1 MSSEKEILALE
12 DKRFA
17 AMIGGDWKTVQGLAH
32 DQLLYTHSSAIT
44 DTKAR
49 WLESMTSGKTKYK
62 SASFTD
68 RKVRMIGDAALVTG
82 GAAIEAEING
92 QPRSL
97 RLKFLNVWTKTPE
110 GWKFVAWQSTTHP
123 QCTDDGPFET
133 PILRALG
140 ARRSCAARGELHHR
154 NVLVNGGTFLN

>member
-1 MSSEKEILALE
+1 MLDQVEGFEAFNTAPMDVRVQSCFDLRYREGRYGMSNEKEILALE

-17 AMIGGDWKTVQGLAH
+17 AMILGDWKTVQGLAH

-44 DTKAR
+44 DTKAT
-49 WLESMTSGKTKYK
+49 WLESMTSGKAKYK
-62 SASFTD
+62 SANFTD

-97 RLKFLNVWTKTPE
+97 
-110 GWKFVAWQSTTHP
+110 
-123 QCTDDGPFET
+123 
-133 PILRALG
+133 
-140 ARRSCAARGELHHR
+140 
-154 NVLVNGGTFLN
+154 